1 MKYFGGYG
9 GDTLRYRITTTLR
22 TRDALH
28 VNSMFGGVLVPALRI
43 GLSYLVPIAALV
55 AAGQLRLAP
64 FAALGA
70 FTSLY
75 CRVDPYARRARLLL
89 VVAVG
94 LTASVAAGALT
105 EAAGAGG
112 LAKVLVLTL
121 VATAAKLL
129 SDVLALGPPG
139 GLMFV
144 FAAGAAA
151 YSPQTWSGF
160 AQVVVITAASA
171 GVSYLFS
178 MTGAALHP
186 TGPHRLATA
195 RALLA
200 TAGQLDSPNHER
212 RHRAHA
218 ALHHALSELR
228 GRDGRTVNAL
238 RGHLAHAVHLLHQAT
253 AASTAMDPPRA
264 SAHLRATGRR
274 LRRGRVPAPA
284 HTSPAP
290 RTVPRRRRGLRAA
303 VAPYRSNAARMAL
316 ASLVTGLIVSTFQL
330 EHAYW
335 AVVSVSAVLQSQN
348 TTTTWHRALQRCAG
362 TAAGALLALLIFAAD
377 PSPMTLLLVIV
388 LCQVGAELV
397 IMLNYGLGLTFATP
411 LALCLAALGHPDHLG
426 LIAERVTMTL
436 FGAVLGV
443 AVCAVLLN
451 RRSAQRVREA
461 MHACDRATED
471 LRSRPGDAEART
483 DLLAAVFA
491 LRDAHQVASGELR
504 QHPGPQ
510 QVLDVEHRAY
520 RALADTAPTRSV
532 TA

>member
-1 MKYFGGYG
+1 MNDFGGSVG
-9 GDTLRYRITTTLR
+9 TTLRHRITTTLR
-22 TRDALH
+22 TRDALRI
-28 VNSMFGGVLVPALRI
+28 NSMFGGVLVPALRI

-55 AAGQLRLAP
+55 ATGQLRLAP

-75 CRVDPYARRARLLL
+75 CRVDPYPRRARLLL

-105 EAAGAGG
+105 AAAGAGG
-112 LAKVLVLTL
+112 LLKVITLTV

-151 YSPQTWSGF
+151 YSPQTWSGL
-160 AQVVVITAASA
+160 AQVVAITAASA

-195 RALLA
+195 RAMLA
-200 TAGQLDSPNHER
+200 TADQLESPGSER

-218 ALHHALSELR
+218 ALHQALSELR
-228 GRDGRTVNAL
+228 GRGDRTSNAL
-238 RGHLAHAVHLLHQAT
+238 RGHLAHAVHLLHQA
-253 AASTAMDPPRA
+253 AAAPTAMDRSRA
-264 SAHLRATGRR
+264 GANLRATGKR

-284 HTSPAP
+284 HASPAP
-290 RTVPRRRRGLRAA
+290 QPVPRRRRGARAA
-303 VAPYRSNAARMAL
+303 MAPYRSNAARMAV

-335 AVVSVSAVLQSQN
+335 AVVSVSSVLQSQN

-362 TAAGALLALLIFAAD
+362 TSAGALLALLIFTTD
-377 PSPMTLLLVIV
+377 PSPMTLLVVIV

-397 IMLNYGLGLTFATP
+397 VMSNYGLGLTFATP
-411 LALCLAALGHPDHLG
+411 LALCLAALSHPDHLG

-436 FGAVLGV
+436 FGAALGV

-451 RRSAQRVREA
+451 RRSAQHLREA
-461 MHACDRATED
+461 LHTCERATEE
-471 LRSRPGDAEART
+471 LRRRPGDPEART
-483 DLLAAVFA
+483 GLLAAVFA
-491 LRDAHQVASGELR
+491 LRDAHQVAAGELR
-504 QHPGPQ
+504 THPGPQ
-510 QVLDVEHRAY
+510 QVLDTEHRAY
-520 RALADTAPTRSV
+520 QALADTAPTRSV
-532 TA
+532 TS